1 MNIFAIPLA
10 AVAHFDHHRQ
20 VRDTMYLYVNWGK
33 LKYELCKCNPM
44 NKMRVSKCSLD
55 SQHGRHMLCINWNEV

>member
-20 VRDTMYLYVNWGK
+20 VRDTMYLYACMLIGASIDITHGM
-33 LKYELCKCNPM
+33 CNIYGASLSM
-44 NKMRVSKCSLD
+44 NCVKAI
-55 SQHGRHMLCINWNEV
+55 Q